1 MSIARWEPFSEIR
14 RMHDDMDRLMER
26 FWPSTMIA
34 PWGME
39 AMVPCVD
46 VFEKDGNIVVKAE
59 LPGLNKEDLEITA
72 TEDSISLKGEFKKE
86 EETRE
91 EGYYRQE
98 RRIGR
103 FFRTI
108 PMPEAIKPD
117 QVKASFK
124 EGVLEI
130 TAQRSEAAKP
140 KEMKVPIEV

>member
-1 MSIARWEPFSEIR
+1 MSLARWEPFSEIR
-14 RMHDDMDRLMER
+14 RMHDDMDRLMDR
-26 FWPSTMIA
+26 IWPSTMLA
-34 PWGME
+34 PWGAE

-86 EETRE
+86 EEARE

-108 PMPEAIKPD
+108 PMPAAIKPD
-117 QVKASFK
+117 QVKANFK

-140 KEMKVPIEV
+140 KEMKVSIEV